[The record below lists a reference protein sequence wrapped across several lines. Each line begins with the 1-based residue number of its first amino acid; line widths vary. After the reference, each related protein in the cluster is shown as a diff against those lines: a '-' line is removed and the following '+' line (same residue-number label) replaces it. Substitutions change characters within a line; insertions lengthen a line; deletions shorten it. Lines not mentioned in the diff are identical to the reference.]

1 MCVSV
6 CVCVCVC
13 VFVCMCEYKQL
24 SPHILVNGS
33 GEMDMKVDLALDKT

>member
-1 MCVSV
+1 MCESV

-13 VFVCMCEYKQL
+13 VCKYKQL

-33 GEMDMKVDLALDKT
+33 GEMAMKVDLALGKT